1 MQEAKLL
8 IPLLPPPGAEE
19 LHPSSEPLSGRA
31 RTGRGGRERQPGTS
45 HQTHLCSLLT
55 PTGAHTL
62 PTHDASRTGASQQP
76 AQTTPQGPQP
86 QEPWQRLLWARGTAF
101 LGREPSSREQ
111 SPSQPRPCRP
121 LGAAGTRSA
130 PAACGRRHPRAGAR
144 SRRCAGS

>member
-19 LHPSSEPLSGRA
+19 LHPSSEPLSEVA
-31 RTGRGGRERQPGTS
+31 ERQPGTG

-86 QEPWQRLLWARGTAF
+86 QEPWQRLLRACGTAF
-101 LGREPSSREQ
+101 LGRVPSSREQ